1 MQVCLLTNRK
11 QKTQY
16 LIITTC
22 DRLTSS
28 NSSSSASFFFF
39 FIRTKYQLI
48 ILLIGSWIL
57 LIYKILAKI
66 SKTLTTIVQ
75 SYVKDKKFPLFGV
88 HKFSY
93 KFRFLDDDGGK
104 LFAIVH
110 VSAKFSYG
118 LIRHCN
124 SDPVM
129 GNTFFFFIFF
139 YLTKI
144 DMGNNYM
151 SILTWHVGFLL

>member
-1 MQVCLLTNRK
+1 M
-11 QKTQY
+11 
-16 LIITTC
+16 
-22 DRLTSS
+22 
-28 NSSSSASFFFF
+28 
-39 FIRTKYQLI
+39 
-48 ILLIGSWIL
+48 
-57 LIYKILAKI
+57 LIYRIFYFSGI
-66 SKTLTTIVQ
+66 
-75 SYVKDKKFPLFGV
+75 KDKKFPLFSV

-93 KFRFLDDDGGK
+93 KFRFLDDDGEK

-129 GNTFFFFIFF
+129 GNTFFFIIFF

-144 DMGNNYM
+144 SINYP
-151 SILTWHVGFLL
+151 TLLSKIPSKR

>member
-1 MQVCLLTNRK
+1 M
-11 QKTQY
+11 
-16 LIITTC
+16 
-22 DRLTSS
+22 
-28 NSSSSASFFFF
+28 
-39 FIRTKYQLI
+39 
-48 ILLIGSWIL
+48 
-57 LIYKILAKI
+57 IYKILAKI
-66 SKTLTTIVQ
+66 SKSLTTIVQ

-129 GNTFFFFIFF
+129 GNTFFFFILF

-151 SILTWHVGFLL
+151 SILT